1 MDDLTRLPSDVL
13 TRDSRSRDSR
23 DPSSGPD
30 WVGRFAP
37 GTLFAGRFRIVA
49 PLGRGGMGEVYR
61 ADDLKLGQTVALK
74 LLPDHLVSDPA
85 RLAQFHNEVRLART
99 ISHRNVCRTYDIG
112 DADGRPFL
120 TMEYVGGEDL
130 ASLLRRIGRLP
141 QDKAVEVARQLCA
154 GLAAAHDRGV
164 LHRDLK
170 PANVMIDGEGHVRI
184 TDFGLAGVAGSVDN
198 IRAGTPAYM
207 APEQLTGR
215 EVTPRSDIYSLG
227 LVLFE
232 LFTGKRVFEAN
243 TLNELLKLHESGS
256 VANPS
261 SVVRDLEPTI
271 ERAILR
277 CLEEEPAKRPASA
290 VAVSAAL
297 PGGDQ
302 LAAALAAGETP
313 SPEMVAAA
321 GEQSALQP
329 AVGVGLVAF
338 TVVMLAV
345 LAGIGQ
351 RYSVMHR
358 IPLPRSTDSLHDR
371 AQEIVEKLGYRE
383 PPYDTAQGWAF
394 SREYLSYGS
403 RSRTAGEAWPAL
415 STGRTGTLTYW
426 YRTSPIQIFSSSSNM
441 MPSSADPPFAVSG
454 MRLVR
459 LDPSGRLVEFH
470 AVPPQIESET
480 VSAPPPDWAPLFD
493 AAGLSMHAF
502 HPVPPRWLPRNEGDM
517 RAAWEGPMPD
527 VPGETARVE
536 AAASRGLPIFFQLV
550 LPWTQPVRM
559 ATPQARTVGDLFVS
573 AALVIGLVV
582 LGAAALLAKRH
593 LRTGRGDRRGAFRTA
608 AIVFATQTA
617 AYVLRARHY
626 GQLQSEYV
634 RLSEI
639 AAFTL
644 FAAVGLWILYMAFEP
659 YARRFWPQLL
669 IGWSRL
675 LSGRVRDPVVGREVL
690 IGAGAGTIGALLIA
704 ARQFV
709 PYLLNWQ
716 LPTPQLPPSAILLGT
731 RYTLDVALGTVLRAF
746 NNALQLL
753 CIVVFLKIF
762 VRNTWLVLA
771 LGLVITVP
779 IAISGTFAGQ
789 QLGLELTIVFL
800 GIVLMYG
807 VLLRF
812 GLLALV
818 VTFYTFLSLEIFPLT
833 TDLARPY
840 AATSMMLV
848 VAVAVVSMYGY
859 YASRGDEPIFGRAIL
874 D

>member
-1 MDDLTRLPSDVL
+1 VDDLTRLPSGVL
-13 TRDSRSRDSR
+13 TRDSRDGR
-23 DPSSGPD
+23 DPSSGAN

-120 TMEYVGGEDL
+120 TMEYVDGEDL
-130 ASLLRRIGRLP
+130 ASLLRRIGRFP

-170 PANVMIDGEGHVRI
+170 PANVMIDGDGHVRI
-184 TDFGLAGVAGSVDN
+184 TDFGLAGVAGDVDN

-207 APEQLTGR
+207 APEQLAGR
-215 EVTPRSDIYSLG
+215 EVTPRSDVYALG

-277 CLEEEPAKRPASA
+277 CLEADPAKRPASA
-290 VAVSAAL
+290 LAVSAAL

-338 TVVMLAV
+338 TVVMLAM
-345 LAGIGQ
+345 LAAIGQ
-351 RYSVMHR
+351 RYSIVHR
-358 IPLPRSTDSLHDR
+358 IPMPRSTDSLHDR
-371 AQEIVEKLGYRE
+371 AQELVERLGYRQ
-383 PPYDTAQGWAF
+383 PPFDTAQGWAF
-394 SREYLSYGS
+394 SRDYLSYGS
-403 RSRTAGEAWPAL
+403 RTRTASDAWPAL
-415 STGRTGTLTYW
+415 STGRTGTLAYW
-426 YRTSPIQIFSSSSNM
+426 YRTSPIQIFSSSNNLL
-441 MPSSADPPFAVSG
+441 PSPGDPPFTVSG
-454 MRLVR
+454 MLLVW

-470 AVPPQIESET
+470 AVPPQ
-480 VSAPPPDWAPLFD
+480 VDPDMAAAPAPNWAPLFE
-493 AAGLSMHAF
+493 AAGLSLSAF
-502 HPVPPRWLPRNEGDM
+502 HPVPARWLPRNEADM
-517 RAAWEGPMPD
+517 RAAWEGPLPD
-527 VPGETARVE
+527 ISGETARVE
-536 AAASRGLPIFFQLV
+536 AAAYRGRPIFFQLV
-550 LPWTQPVRM
+550 LPWTQPARM
-559 ATPQARTVGDLFVS
+559 ATPQPRTIGDLFVVT
-573 AALVIGLVV
+573 ALVIGLVV
-582 LGAAALLAKRH
+582 LAGAALLAKRH

-608 AIVFATQTA
+608 AIVFATQAA
-617 AYVLRARHY
+617 AYLLRARHY

-639 AAFTL
+639 TAFTL
-644 FAAVGLWILYMAFEP
+644 FAAGGLWILYMAFEP

-690 IGAGAGTIGALLIA
+690 VGAAAGMVGALLIA
-704 ARQFV
+704 SRQFV
-709 PYLLNWQ
+709 PYMLDWP
-716 LPTPQLPPSAILLGT
+716 LPTPLLPPSAILLGT
-731 RYTLDVALGTVLRAF
+731 RYALDVALGTVLRAF

-762 VRNTWLVLA
+762 VRRTWLVLV
-771 LGLVITVP
+771 LGLIITVP

-800 GIVLMYG
+800 GIVLMYS

-833 TDLARPY
+833 TDVSRQY
-840 AATSMMLV
+840 ATTSIMLV
-848 VAVAVVSMYGY
+848 VAVAAVSMYGY